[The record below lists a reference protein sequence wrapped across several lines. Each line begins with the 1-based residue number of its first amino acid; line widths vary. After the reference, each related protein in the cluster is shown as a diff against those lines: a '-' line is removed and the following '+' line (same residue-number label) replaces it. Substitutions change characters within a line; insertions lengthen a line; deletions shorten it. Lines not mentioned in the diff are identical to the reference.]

1 MPFTITQF
9 RSEIS
14 KHKNL
19 ARPNLFEVNVTGSRA
34 SGLAS
39 LMPFMTKIA
48 SIPPSTMGVVEV
60 PYFGRQVKV
69 PGNRTF
75 DNLSMTILN
84 DEDFTIRN
92 SIENWMALMNAHVG
106 NTQNET
112 LANLTTDTSVT
123 IKHYGVAGGN
133 DSLGEWKFVNCFPV
147 ALGEI
152 ALDWGSNDTVEEY
165 TVDWAYDYWTHA
177 GGAGSS

>member
-14 KHKNL
+14 KQKNL
-19 ARPNLFEVNVTGSRA
+19 ARPNLFEVNVTGR
-34 SGLAS
+34 SGAIANM
-39 LMPFMTKIA
+39 MPFMAKIA
-48 SIPPSTMGVVEV
+48 TIPPSTMGVVEV

-75 DNLSMTILN
+75 DNLSITILN
-84 DEDFTIRN
+84 DENFSIRN
-92 SIENWMALMNAHVG
+92 QLEAWMATMNSHVG
-106 NTQNET
+106 NTQGDT
-112 LANLTTDTSVT
+112 LAGLTTNTSVT

-133 DSLGEWKFVNCFPV
+133 DVLGEWKFVNCFPIN
-147 ALGEI
+147 LGEI

-177 GGAGSS
+177 GGAGSL

>member
-14 KHKNL
+14 KQKNL
-19 ARPNLFEVNVTGSRA
+19 ARPNLFEVNVTGKA
-34 SGLAS
+34 INNALV
-39 LMPFMTKIA
+39 PFMAKIA
-48 SIPPSTMGVVEV
+48 TIPPSTMVVVEV

-75 DNLSMTILN
+75 DNLSITILN
-84 DEDFTIRN
+84 DENFSIRN
-92 SIENWMALMNAHVG
+92 KIEEWMAQMNSHVG
-106 NTQNET
+106 NVQTGA
-112 LANLTTDTSVT
+112 LADLTTNTTVS

-177 GGAGSS
+177 GGAGNS

>member
-1 MPFTITQF
+1 M
-9 RSEIS
+9 
-14 KHKNL
+14 
-19 ARPNLFEVNVTGSRA
+19 A
-34 SGLAS
+34 
-39 LMPFMTKIA
+39 KIA
-48 SIPPSTMGVVEV
+48 TIPPSTMGVVEV

-69 PGNRTF
+69 PGNSTF
-75 DNLSMTILN
+75 DNLSITILN
-84 DEDFTIRN
+84 DENFSIRN
-92 SIENWMALMNAHVG
+92 KIEEWMAQMNSHVG
-106 NTQNET
+106 NVQTGA
-112 LANLTTDTSVT
+112 LADLTTNTTVS

-177 GGAGSS
+177 GGAGSL

>member
-1 MPFTITQF
+1 MRLWRNWYTRSVEGAVGLSCGSSSLLSRTIKYMSNF
-9 RSEIS
+9 N
-14 KHKNL
+14 K
-19 ARPNLFEVNVTGSRA
+19 
-34 SGLAS
+34 
-39 LMPFMTKIA
+39 KI
-48 SIPPSTMGVVEV
+48 
-60 PYFGRQVKV
+60 
-69 PGNRTF
+69 
-75 DNLSMTILN
+75 TIN
-84 DEDFTIRN
+84 DENFSIRN
-92 SIENWMALMNAHVG
+92 KIEEWMSQMNSHVG
-106 NTQNET
+106 NVQTDN
-112 LANLTTDTSVT
+112 LANLTTNTTVS

>member
-14 KHKNL
+14 KQKNL
-19 ARPNLFEVNVTGSRA
+19 ARPNLFEVNVTGR
-34 SGLAS
+34 SGAIAN
-39 LMPFMTKIA
+39 MTPFMAKIA

-75 DNLSMTILN
+75 DNLSLTILN
-84 DEDFTIRN
+84 DEKFSIRN
-92 SIENWMALMNAHVG
+92 SLEAWMALMNSHVG
-106 NTQNET
+106 NVQGQS
-112 LANLTTDTSVT
+112 LAALTTNTEVT
-123 IKHYGVAGGN
+123 VKHYGVSGAN
-133 DSLGEWKFVNCFPV
+133 DVLGEWKFVNCFPIN
-147 ALGEI
+147 LGEI

-177 GGAGSS
+177 GGAGSL

>member
-14 KHKNL
+14 KQKNL
-19 ARPNLFEVNVTGSRA
+19 ARPNLFEVNVTGKA
-34 SGLAS
+34 INNALV
-39 LMPFMTKIA
+39 PFMAKIA
-48 SIPPSTMGVVEV
+48 TIPPSTMGVVEV

-75 DNLSMTILN
+75 DNLSITILN
-84 DEDFTIRN
+84 DEKFSIRN
-92 SIENWMALMNAHVG
+92 RIEEWMSQMNSHVG
-106 NTQNET
+106 NVQTGA
-112 LANLTTDTSVT
+112 LADLTTNTTVS

>member
-9 RSEIS
+9 RGAIS
-14 KHKNL
+14 QQKNL
-19 ARPNLFEVNVTGSRA
+19 ARPNLFEVNVTGRT
-34 SGLAS
+34 GGPLAS
-39 LMPFMTKIA
+39 MMPFMAKIA

-75 DNLSMTILN
+75 DNLSITILN
-84 DEDFTIRN
+84 DENFSIRN
-92 SIENWMALMNAHVG
+92 KIEEWMAQMNSHVG
-106 NTQNET
+106 NVQTET
-112 LANLTTDTSVT
+112 LAALTTNTSVT
-123 IKHYGVAGGN
+123 IKHFGVAGGN
-133 DSLGEWKFVNCFPV
+133 DNLGEWNFVNCFPV

-165 TVDWAYDYWTHA
+165 TVDWAYDYWEHV
-177 GGAGSS
+177 GGAGKN

>member
-14 KHKNL
+14 KQKNL
-19 ARPNLFEVNVTGSRA
+19 ARPNLFEVNVTGKA
-34 SGLAS
+34 INNALF
-39 LMPFMTKIA
+39 PFMAKIA
-48 SIPPSTMGVVEV
+48 TIPPSTMGVVEV

-75 DNLSMTILN
+75 DNLSLTILN
-84 DEDFTIRN
+84 DEKFSIRN
-92 SIENWMALMNAHVG
+92 SLEAWMALMNSHVG
-106 NTQNET
+106 NVQGQS
-112 LANLTTDTSVT
+112 LAALTTNTEVT
-123 IKHYGVAGGN
+123 VKHYGVSGAN
-133 DSLGEWKFVNCFPV
+133 DVLGEWKFVNCFPIN
-147 ALGEI
+147 LGEI

>member
-14 KHKNL
+14 KQKNL
-19 ARPNLFEVNVTGSRA
+19 ARPNLFEVNVTGKA
-34 SGLAS
+34 INNS
-39 LMPFMTKIA
+39 LFPFMAKIA
-48 SIPPSTMGVVEV
+48 TIPPSTMGVVEV

-75 DNLSMTILN
+75 DNLSITIFN
-84 DEDFTIRN
+84 DENFSIRN
-92 SIENWMALMNAHVG
+92 KIEEWMSQMNSHVG
-106 NTQNET
+106 NVQTGA
-112 LANLTTDTSVT
+112 LADLTTNTTVS

>member
-14 KHKNL
+14 KQKNL
-19 ARPNLFEVNVTGSRA
+19 ARPNLFEVNVTGR
-34 SGLAS
+34 SGAIANM
-39 LMPFMTKIA
+39 MPFMAKIA
-48 SIPPSTMGVVEV
+48 TIPPSTMGVVEV

-75 DNLSMTILN
+75 DNLSITILN
-84 DEDFTIRN
+84 DENFSIRN
-92 SIENWMALMNAHVG
+92 QIEAWMALMNSHVG
-106 NTQNET
+106 NVQGDT
-112 LANLTTDTSVT
+112 LASLTTNTSVT
-123 IKHYGVAGGN
+123 IKQYGVAGGN

>member
-14 KHKNL
+14 KQKNL
-19 ARPNLFEVNVTGSRA
+19 ARPNLYEVNVTGKA
-34 SGLAS
+34 INNTLV
-39 LMPFMTKIA
+39 PFMAKIA
-48 SIPPSTMGVVEV
+48 TIPPSTMGVVEV

-75 DNLSMTILN
+75 DNLSITILN
-84 DEDFTIRN
+84 DENFSIRN
-92 SIENWMALMNAHVG
+92 KIEEWMSQMNSHVG
-106 NTQNET
+106 NVQTET
-112 LANLTTDTSVT
+112 LAALTTNTTVS

-133 DSLGEWKFVNCFPV
+133 DSLGEWKFINCFPV

>member
-9 RSEIS
+9 RSGIS
-14 KHKNL
+14 KHENL
-19 ARPNLFEVNVTGSRA
+19 ARPNLFEVNVTGKA
-34 SGLAS
+34 INNALV
-39 LMPFMTKIA
+39 PFMAMIA
-48 SIPPSTMGVVEV
+48 TIPPSTMGVVEV

-75 DNLSMTILN
+75 DNLSITILN
-84 DEDFTIRN
+84 DENFSIRN
-92 SIENWMALMNAHVG
+92 KIEEWMAQMNSHVG
-106 NTQNET
+106 NVQTGA
-112 LANLTTDTSVT
+112 LADLTTNTTVS

-165 TVDWAYDYWTHA
+165 TVDWEYDYWTHA

>member
-14 KHKNL
+14 KQKNL
-19 ARPNLFEVNVTGSRA
+19 ARPNLFEVNVTGKA
-34 SGLAS
+34 INNALV
-39 LMPFMTKIA
+39 PFMAKIA

-75 DNLSMTILN
+75 DNLSLTILN
-84 DEDFTIRN
+84 DEKFSIRN
-92 SIENWMALMNAHVG
+92 SLEAWMALMNSHVG
-106 NTQNET
+106 NVQGQS
-112 LANLTTDTSVT
+112 LAALTTNTEVT
-123 IKHYGVAGGN
+123 VKHYGVSGAN
-133 DSLGEWKFVNCFPV
+133 DVLGEWKFVNCFPIN
-147 ALGEI
+147 LGEI

>member
-14 KHKNL
+14 KQKNL
-19 ARPNLFEVNVTGSRA
+19 ARPNLFEVNVTGKA
-34 SGLAS
+34 INNALV
-39 LMPFMTKIA
+39 PFMAKIA
-48 SIPPSTMGVVEV
+48 TIPNSTMGVVEV

-75 DNLSMTILN
+75 DNLSITILN
-84 DEDFTIRN
+84 DENFSIRN
-92 SIENWMALMNAHVG
+92 KIEEWMAQMNSHVG
-106 NTQNET
+106 NVQTGA
-112 LANLTTDTSVT
+112 LADLTTNTTVS

>member
-14 KHKNL
+14 KQKNL
-19 ARPNLFEVNVTGSRA
+19 ARPNLFEVNVTGKA
-34 SGLAS
+34 INNALV
-39 LMPFMTKIA
+39 PFMAKIA
-48 SIPPSTMGVVEV
+48 TIPPSTMGVVEV

-75 DNLSMTILN
+75 DNLSITILN
-84 DEDFTIRN
+84 DENFSIRN
-92 SIENWMALMNAHVG
+92 KIEAWMSQMNSHVG
-106 NTQNET
+106 NVQTDN
-112 LANLTTDTSVT
+112 LANLTTNTTVS
-123 IKHYGVAGGN
+123 IKHYGVAGGS

-177 GGAGSS
+177 GGAGNS

>member
-14 KHKNL
+14 KQKNL
-19 ARPNLFEVNVTGSRA
+19 ARPNLFEVNVTGRTGA
-34 SGLAS
+34 IAT
-39 LMPFMTKIA
+39 MTPFMAKIA

-75 DNLSMTILN
+75 DNLSLTILN
-84 DEDFTIRN
+84 DENFSIRN
-92 SIENWMALMNAHVG
+92 SLEAWMALMNSHVG
-106 NTQNET
+106 NTQGQS
-112 LANLTTDTSVT
+112 LADLTTNTTVT
-123 IKHYGVAGGN
+123 IKHYGVAGES
-133 DSLGEWKFVNCFPV
+133 DVLGEWKFVNCFPIN
-147 ALGEI
+147 LGEI

-165 TVDWAYDYWTHA
+165 TVDWAYDYWTHV
-177 GGAGSS
+177 GGAGEI

>member
-14 KHKNL
+14 KQKNL
-19 ARPNLFEVNVTGSRA
+19 ARPNLFEVNVTGKA
-34 SGLAS
+34 INNALV
-39 LMPFMTKIA
+39 PFMAKIA
-48 SIPPSTMGVVEV
+48 IIPPSTMGVVEV

-75 DNLSMTILN
+75 DNLSITILN
-84 DEDFTIRN
+84 DENFSIRN
-92 SIENWMALMNAHVG
+92 KIEEWMAQMNSHVG
-106 NTQNET
+106 NVQTGA
-112 LANLTTDTSVT
+112 LADLTTNTTVS

-177 GGAGSS
+177 GGAGNS

>member
-14 KHKNL
+14 KQKNL
-19 ARPNLFEVNVTGSRA
+19 ARPNLFEVNVTGKA
-34 SGLAS
+34 INNALV
-39 LMPFMTKIA
+39 PFMAKIA
-48 SIPPSTMGVVEV
+48 TIPPSTMGVVEV

-75 DNLSMTILN
+75 DNLSITILN
-84 DEDFTIRN
+84 DENFSIRN
-92 SIENWMALMNAHVG
+92 KIEEWMSQMNSHVG
-106 NTQNET
+106 NVQTGA
-112 LANLTTDTSVT
+112 LADLTTNTTVS

-165 TVDWAYDYWTHA
+165 TVDWAYDSWTHA

>member
-14 KHKNL
+14 KQKNL
-19 ARPNLFEVNVTGSRA
+19 ARPNLFEVNVTGKA
-34 SGLAS
+34 INNALV
-39 LMPFMTKIA
+39 PFMAKIA
-48 SIPPSTMGVVEV
+48 SIPTSTMGVVEV

-75 DNLSMTILN
+75 DNLSITILN
-84 DEDFTIRN
+84 DENFSIRN
-92 SIENWMALMNAHVG
+92 KIEEWMAQMNSHVG
-106 NTQNET
+106 NVQTGA
-112 LANLTTDTSVT
+112 LADLTTNTTVS